1 MTSPISPLCMLC
13 SHYRGA
19 LVCEAFPDIIPT
31 EIIHSRRLHIEPYP
45 GDMGIRFDPMRRRG
59 LGADKRRKFIES
71 MIARVRTGKKVR

>member
-19 LVCEAFPDIIPT
+19 LACEAFPDIIPT

-45 GDMGIRFDPMRRRG
+45 GDMGIRFDPMPRKEVE
-59 LGADKRRKFIES
+59 ADKRRKFIES
-71 MIARVRTGKKVR
+71 MIARVRRGRK